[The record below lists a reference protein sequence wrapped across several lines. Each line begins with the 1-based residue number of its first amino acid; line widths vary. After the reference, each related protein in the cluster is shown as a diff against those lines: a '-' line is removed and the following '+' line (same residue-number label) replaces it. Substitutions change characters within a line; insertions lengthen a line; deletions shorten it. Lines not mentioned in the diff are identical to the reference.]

1 MPQRWPFFSKRK
13 PPQPRFLDLFNQ
25 SLHFHDIRQLFDT
38 ELLEPQYFTQ
48 KKLRKKTH
56 HSALRSRFFV
66 NFAPLKDIFPNL
78 TLFVYM
84 TILRSL
90 AKIVSIFLFITV
102 SSSIGNQLNAQDGK
116 ALFSQ
121 NCASCHAVNKKLTGP
136 ALAGVE
142 DRWSDK
148 KNLYAWIKNS
158 AAFLNTGD
166 PYATKL
172 YNEYNKTAMN
182 SFPGLA
188 DKDIDAILAYIKTVP
203 AAGAT
208 PSGGQATAGAPAE
221 DSDST
226 LVFGILT
233 LILALLSL
241 ILLQVN
247 SNLKKLSDD
256 KSGIPATEPVP
267 FYRNK
272 AYIAFIAII
281 FFIGGGYMTTVGAMN
296 LGRSKDYQPEQPI
309 YYSHKVHAGVN
320 QINCQYCHAGTY
332 QGKQAT
338 FPSVNV
344 CMNCH
349 AAINEY
355 KGEPLVRENGDIV
368 DGTAEIKKLY
378 KYAGFTEGQP
388 WDATKAKPIEW
399 VRIHNLPDHVYF
411 NHAQH
416 VNAGQVAC
424 QQCHGDIQNMGE
436 VKQFADLSMGWCVN
450 CHRET
455 KVQFKDN
462 GFYSIYEKFHADL
475 KSGKI
480 DSTKG
485 ITVEKIGGT
494 ECQKCHY

>member
-1 MPQRWPFFSKRK
+1 
-13 PPQPRFLDLFNQ
+13 
-25 SLHFHDIRQLFDT
+25 
-38 ELLEPQYFTQ
+38 
-48 KKLRKKTH
+48 
-56 HSALRSRFFV
+56 
-66 NFAPLKDIFPNL
+66 
-78 TLFVYM
+78 M
-84 TILRSL
+84 TMLRSL
-90 AKIVSIFLFITV
+90 AKIVSIFLFITL

-121 NCASCHAVNKKLTGP
+121 NCASCHAVNKNLTGP

-142 DRWSDK
+142 DRWPEK

-158 AAFLNTGD
+158 AAYLKTGD

-172 YNEYNKTAMN
+172 YNDYNKTAMN
-182 SFPGLA
+182 LFPSLT
-188 DKDIDAILAYIKTVP
+188 DQDIDAILAYIKTVP
-203 AAGAT
+203 AVGAAPVAGA
-208 PSGGQATAGAPAE
+208 AAEAPKE

-226 LVFGILT
+226 LIFGLLT
-233 LILALLSL
+233 LILAVVSI

-247 SNLKKLSDD
+247 SNLKRLSDD
-256 KSGIPATEPVP
+256 KAGMPGANPVP

-281 FFIGGGYMTTVGAMN
+281 LFIIGGYMTTKGAMD

-309 YYSHKVHAGVN
+309 YYSHTVHAGVN
-320 QINCQYCHAGTY
+320 QINCQYCHTGTY

-338 FPSVNV
+338 LPSVNV

-349 AAINEY
+349 LAINEY
-355 KGEPLVRENGDIV
+355 KGAPLVRENGDVV

-388 WDATKAKPIEW
+388 WDPANAKPIEW
-399 VRIHNLPDHVYF
+399 LRIHNLPDHVYF

-424 QQCHGDIQNMGE
+424 QQCHGEIQKMGE
-436 VKQFADLSMGWCVN
+436 VKQFSDLSMGWCIN
-450 CHRET
+450 CHRNSE
-455 KVQFKDN
+455 VQFKDN

>member
-1 MPQRWPFFSKRK
+1 M
-13 PPQPRFLDLFNQ
+13 RFL
-25 SLHFHDIRQLFDT
+25 
-38 ELLEPQYFTQ
+38 
-48 KKLRKKTH
+48 
-56 HSALRSRFFV
+56 V
-66 NFAPLKDIFPNL
+66 NFAPLKDIFPYL
-78 TLFVYM
+78 TLFVHM
-84 TILRSL
+84 TTLRNL
-90 AKIVSIFLFITV
+90 VKIVTIFLFITF
-102 SSSIGNQLNAQDGK
+102 SAATGNQLNAQDGK
-116 ALFSQ
+116 ALFSA

-142 DRWSDK
+142 DRWPDK
-148 KNLYAWIKNS
+148 QNLYAWVKNS
-158 AAFLNTGD
+158 AAFLKTGD
-166 PYATKL
+166 PYATNL
-172 YNEYNKTAMN
+172 YNEYNKVAMN
-182 SFPGLA
+182 NFPGLSDA
-188 DKDIDAILAYIKTVP
+188 DIDAILAYIKTVP
-203 AAGAT
+203 APGAAPAGGA
-208 PSGGQATAGAPAE
+208 AVGAPAE
-221 DSDST
+221 SDNS
-226 LVFGILT
+226 LVFGILS
-233 LILALLSL
+233 LVLAVLAI

-256 KSGIPATEPVP
+256 KLGVTPQTPVP

-272 AYIAFIAII
+272 RYIAFTAILL
-281 FFIGGGYMTTVGAMN
+281 FVLGGYYTTVGAMN

-320 QINCQYCHAGTY
+320 QINCQYCHSGTY

-338 FPSVNV
+338 LPSVNV

-349 AAINEY
+349 TAINEY
-355 KGEPLVRENGDIV
+355 KGDPLVRENGEIV

-388 WDATKAKPIEW
+388 WDATKAQPIEW
-399 VRIHNLPDHVYF
+399 IRIHNLPDHVYF

-424 QQCHGDIQNMGE
+424 QQCHGEIQNMGE
-436 VKQFADLSMGWCVN
+436 VKQFSDLSMGWCVN

-462 GFYSIYEKFHADL
+462 GFYSIYEKYHEDIRT
-475 KSGKI
+475 GKI
-480 DSTKG
+480 DSAKG